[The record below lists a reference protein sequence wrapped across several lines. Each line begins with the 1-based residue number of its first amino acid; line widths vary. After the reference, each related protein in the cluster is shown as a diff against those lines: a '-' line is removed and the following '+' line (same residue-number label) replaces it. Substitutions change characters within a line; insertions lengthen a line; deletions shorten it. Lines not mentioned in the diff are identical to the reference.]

1 MRLMGFLRKRKKAEK
16 QETIS
21 SEKKFK
27 KASEELTGK
36 HTDGDKSAAKVRKR
50 AVKRD
55 EFRKAALKEFVNA
68 ARSSE
73 NTPEDISMKKNE
85 NKAKTEKKPVGKK
98 AGKPSK
104 KTPVKKP
111 RKKRRLP
118 KLILVIFI
126 MIMLCCAGLYTYGC
140 LTVSY
145 DRIGNNIYIEN
156 IDLSGLTADE
166 ALESLRQSELMSN
179 QTITLTYGSHSV
191 SLNCADAGLTPKV
204 EDTVEKAMRYGKSG
218 DIFYDGFENTLLL
231 FRKHTIIPDAEVDE
245 RLLREKIT
253 EFGNSIYGEL
263 VLHSLEL
270 GDGVVV
276 CTPGHSGFD
285 RNTDDA
291 YGEILSGL
299 QNDRHTIP
307 VVLREGR
314 PYPVTAEDVDNFV
327 YCDPADAYYKKENG
341 AILVE
346 NEVYGRY
353 LDIAETESLISKLHE
368 NGDTVYIPYYTTA
381 PEVTAEQLNAKLFN
395 AEIGSYS
402 TSYGTSSANR
412 CANIANAASKIN
424 ETVLMPGE
432 VFSFNDTVGPRSA
445 ANGFY
450 TAKEYVNGDTVDG
463 IGGGTCQVS
472 STLYNAVLYSDLSI
486 VSRTNHM
493 FPVDY
498 CPVGQDATVADTG
511 VDFKFVNS
519 MNYPI
524 KISAVTS
531 GYTVTVSIIGTER
544 DEPRKVKIENTTTK
558 SGSDTSVHSVRYVY
572 NSAGEL
578 IQTDDLGNSYY
589 MAHDN

>member
-1 MRLMGFLRKRKKAEK
+1 MRRRKKGKKAA
-16 QETIS
+16 TIS
-21 SEKKFK
+21 PEKKIK
-27 KASEELTGK
+27 KASEELTEK
-36 HTDGDKSAAKVRKR
+36 SADGDNSTTSEQKR

-55 EFRKAALKEFVNA
+55 EFRKAALNEFLNA
-68 ARSSE
+68 AQNSE
-73 NTPEDISMKKNE
+73 NTREDIPMKKTD
-85 NKAKTEKKPVGKK
+85 NKTKPEKKSSGQKI
-98 AGKPSK
+98 K
-104 KTPVKKP
+104 KTTAKKTR
-111 RKKRRLP
+111 RKHILP
-118 KLILVIFI
+118 KLILIIFI
-126 MIMLCCAGLYTYGC
+126 IIVLCCAGLYTYGC
-140 LTVSY
+140 LTVSS
-145 DRIGNNIYIEN
+145 DRIGNNVYIED
-156 IDLSGLTADE
+156 IDVGNLTSDE
-166 ALESLRQSELMSN
+166 ALARLRQSDLMSN
-179 QTITLTYGSHSV
+179 RAITLTCNSYSV
-191 SLNCADAGLTPKV
+191 SLNCADAGLTPKI
-204 EDTVEKAMRYGKSG
+204 EDTVAKAMRYGKSG
-218 DIFYDGFENTLLL
+218 DMFYDGFENTLLL
-231 FRKHTIIPDAEVDE
+231 FKRHTIIPDADVNEA
-245 RLLREKIT
+245 LLREKIT

-263 VLHSLEL
+263 TRHSLEI

-285 RNTDDA
+285 NNTDAA
-291 YGEILSGL
+291 YSEILGGL
-299 QNDRHTIP
+299 KNDQYTIP
-307 VVLREGR
+307 IVLKEGH
-314 PYPVTAEDVDNFV
+314 PDPITANDVNNFV

-341 AILVE
+341 TIVIE

-353 LDIAETESLISKLHE
+353 LDLSETESLISGLVE
-368 NGDTVYIPYYTTA
+368 NGDVIYIPYYTTA
-381 PEVTAEQLNAKLFN
+381 PEITAEQLGAKLFN
-395 AEIGSYS
+395 AVIGSYS

-424 ETVLMPGE
+424 ETVLMPGD
-432 VFSFNDTVGPRSA
+432 VFSFNNTVGPRSA

-498 CPVGQDATVADTG
+498 CPIGQDATVADTG

-544 DEPRKVKIENTTTK
+544 DDPRTVKIENTTTK